1 MWSWWC
7 ERVSGIGGSG
17 KVSGRLAVNKTYKQ
31 FIGGVFGRSESGR
44 SYPVVGPEGRLLA
57 HAVLGS
63 RKDVREAV
71 AAACSAQGGW
81 AGRTAYNRGQIL
93 YRVAEVM
100 ESRRAEFSAELL
112 RAGDGV
118 SEEAADRETSV
129 AIDRWV
135 WYAGWADKFATVL
148 GGVNPVAGPYLN
160 LSGPEPTGLVGIVAP
175 DEPPLL
181 PLVSRLAPAIVSGNT
196 AVVLA
201 SERWPLV
208 AVTLAETLASSDVP
222 PGVVNIC
229 TGRRQELVPPL
240 ADHVAVDAL
249 DVTGCDSELATDAA
263 HRAAATITRVV
274 SASVAER
281 RWADEAA
288 QSPYLID
295 AFCET
300 KTVWH
305 PKGR

>member
-1 MWSWWC
+1 MST
-7 ERVSGIGGSG
+7 
-17 KVSGRLAVNKTYKQ
+17 RLLVNKTYKQ
-31 FIGGVFGRSESGR
+31 FIGGAFERSESGR
-44 SYPVVGPEGRLLA
+44 SYPVVGAEGEFLA
-57 HAVLGS
+57 NAVQGS
-63 RKDVREAV
+63 RKDVRDAV
-71 AAACSAQGGW
+71 AAARSAQGGW

-100 ESRRAEFSAELL
+100 ESRRDEFCAEVA
-112 RAGDGV
+112 RAGDGCAD
-118 SEEAADRETSV
+118 EAAAQETTA

-148 GGVNPVAGPYLN
+148 GGANPVAGPYFN
-160 LSGPEPTGLVGIVAP
+160 LSVPEPTGVVGIVAP

-181 PLVSRLAPAIVSGNT
+181 PLVSRLAPVIVSGNT

-201 SERWPLV
+201 SERCPLV
-208 AVTLAETLASSDVP
+208 AITLAETLALSDVP
-222 PGVVNIC
+222 SGVVNIL
-229 TGRRQELVPPL
+229 TGRRDELVSPL
-240 ADHVAVDAL
+240 AGHVAVDAL
-249 DVTGCDSELATDAA
+249 DLTGCDAEGAADAA
-263 HRAAATITRVV
+263 RQAAATITRVV
-274 SASVAER
+274 SASAAER
-281 RWADEAA
+281 QWADEVA